1 MDWTWWKGLR
11 SQQLNNDPA
20 QIELC
25 GVLIE
30 AAAWEAFSGVDD
42 SSGVYLHVMSQG
54 WPRNETVRRLDHAA
68 EISAAFKAAPPTLK
82 ELVRVVAKRVVGK
95 LS

>member
-1 MDWTWWKGLR
+1 MALTWWKGLR
-11 SQQLNNDPA
+11 SQEFNNDPT
-20 QIELC
+20 QIALC

-42 SSGVYLHVMSQG
+42 SSGVYLYVMSQG
-54 WPRNETVRRLDHAA
+54 WPKNETIRRLDHAA
-68 EISAAFKAAPPTLK
+68 KFSAAFKAAPTTLK

-95 LS
+95 L